1 MQIVCRFEFVAK
13 PTIYPRRSRTGVR
26 VVSTSLTL
34 HFGDPKDRRASVLE
48 LMDHCVTNQT
58 NWIGGANM
66 VREFEYKGETFRVTA
81 HGIAGHEEIFIVHI
95 EADGMEGGEIS
106 IDRMTE
112 ENDTNAPLQ
121 DIVVMLCDRLI
132 PERGIEVSNPNGP
145 FSWRQGNVQ
154 FAVHDGVQE
163 RH

>member
-1 MQIVCRFEFVAK
+1 LR
-13 PTIYPRRSRTGVR
+13 GVR
-26 VVSTSLTL
+26 VISADLTV
-34 HFGDPKDRRASVLE
+34 HFDDPKDRRASVLE
-48 LMDHCVTNQT
+48 LMDLCVTNET
-58 NWIGGANM
+58 IWIGGNNV

-81 HGIAGHEEIFIVHI
+81 HGIAGHEEVFIVHI

-112 ENDTNAPLQ
+112 ENDTSAPLQ
-121 DIVVMLCDRLI
+121 DIIVMLCDRLI
-132 PERGIEVSNPNGP
+132 PERSIDVRDPNGP
-145 FSWRQGNVQ
+145 FCWRQGNVQ